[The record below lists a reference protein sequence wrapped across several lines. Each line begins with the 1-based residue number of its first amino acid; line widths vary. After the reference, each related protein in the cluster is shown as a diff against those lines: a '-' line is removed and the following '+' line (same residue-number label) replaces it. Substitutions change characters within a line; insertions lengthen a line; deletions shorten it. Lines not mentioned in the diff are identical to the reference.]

1 MKNEIPI
8 GMTKVKKSK
17 REREREKEREREDI
31 GDEEEHW
38 SDNAQND

>member
-8 GMTKVKKSK
+8 GMTKVK
-17 REREREKEREREDI
+17 RAREREDI
-31 GDEEEHW
+31 GDEKEHW

>member
-8 GMTKVKKSK
+8 GMTKVKKA
-17 REREREKEREREDI
+17 REREREREDI
-31 GDEEEHW
+31 GDEKEHW

>member
-8 GMTKVKKSK
+8 EMTKVKKKSK
-17 REREREKEREREDI
+17 REREREYI
-31 GDEEEHW
+31 GDEKEHW

>member
-17 REREREKEREREDI
+17 KEMRKNIESDI
-31 GDEEEHW
+31 AQ
-38 SDNAQND
+38 SDRKTQLRDITNY

>member
-8 GMTKVKKSK
+8 EMTKVKKKSK
-17 REREREKEREREDI
+17 RERERERRREDI
-31 GDEEEHW
+31 GDEKEHW

>member
-8 GMTKVKKSK
+8 EMTKIKKKSK
-17 REREREKEREREDI
+17 SRREDK
-31 GDEEEHW
+31 GDEKEHW

>member
-17 REREREKEREREDI
+17 RERAREREDK
-31 GDEEEHW
+31 GDEKEHQK
-38 SDNAQND
+38 DNAQND

>member
-8 GMTKVKKSK
+8 EMTKVKKKSK
-17 REREREKEREREDI
+17 REREREREDI
-31 GDEEEHW
+31 GDEKEHW